1 MEINRHTKIEDL
13 PSLLTPDEFR
23 AAVGLSKNFV
33 YDLIRKGELPVKRF
47 GRQIRIPKSVL
58 EGAETFT
65 EDS

>member
-1 MEINRHTKIEDL
+1 MFESL

-33 YDLIRKGELPVKRF
+33 YDLVRKGEIPVKRF

-58 EGAETFT
+58 GEFE
-65 EDS
+65 E